1 MKRGCTCWR
10 FLRHHG
16 RALFYR
22 MRIRSTFLSRGD
34 SMNAESSSNGE
45 EGALRPGVPMEYRIV
60 KAWGTND
67 SRRRTVERLLPQI
80 GRS

>member
-1 MKRGCTCWR
+1 
-10 FLRHHG
+10 
-16 RALFYR
+16 
-22 MRIRSTFLSRGD
+22 
-34 SMNAESSSNGE
+34 MNAESSSNGE